1 MSVLWRLMNVMT
13 MQLAPIQ
20 TETILVVVMRVTLGM
35 DSTVQ
40 VDRMS

>member
-1 MSVLWRLMNVMT
+1 MNVMT

-20 TETILVVVMRVTLGM
+20 METILVVVMQDTLEM